1 MNRVILLTFV
11 NAQDI
16 LENGAITQQLAGI
29 YEFLI
34 FKTLRN
40 HRTNKYRV
48 RQNTINRLKDR
59 AVQ

>member
-34 FKTLRN
+34 FKTLEN
-40 HRTNKYRV
+40 HRTNEYRV
-48 RQNTINRLKDR
+48 RQNTINRLQDR